1 MATFARLFPRIEA
14 CARIAK
20 APVPL
25 ILFLALPA
33 SALVSIVKTIGMR
46 TLFHEKPCQFHL
58 PHNFDKSRYFL
69 SRHFTGCGLFFSHL
83 GIGVMVHVIT
93 TFMIIA
99 YKPFFFKAS
108 PRLERFWLVSQML
121 LYV

>member
-46 TLFHEKPCQFHL
+46 ILFHDKPCQFHL

-69 SRHFTGCGLFFSHL
+69 SRHFTGCGLLFSHL
-83 GIGVMVHVIT
+83 V
-93 TFMIIA
+93 
-99 YKPFFFKAS
+99 
-108 PRLERFWLVSQML
+108 
-121 LYV
+121 